1 MHIIRMR
8 ISIHQTTT
16 GPDLE
21 VNADMVATEI
31 AKAAAAKTTL
41 ACFPE
46 AVNILRGQQP
56 DLREAMPAE
65 GECPVLAAAVT
76 AARTHQLHV
85 NLGSV
90 LVRTASGKMLNRSYL
105 IGPDGGILA
114 TYDKIHLFD
123 ADLDDDSRPESEL
136 FESGRETAVVETL
149 LGRIGLTICFDLRFS
164 HLFVALAEAGA
175 DIILVPSSFST
186 VTGPVHWLPLLQAR
200 AIETGCYV
208 VAAAQCGAHEAPLV
222 THGNSVAISPWGEI
236 LARADNS
243 PAMLLLD
250 ADLARVAE
258 ARRRIPTLALR
269 KAVTVRRLGADA
281 D

>member
-1 MHIIRMR
+1 MR

-16 GPDLE
+16 GPDLA
-21 VNADMVATEI
+21 VNSSMVATEI
-31 AKAAAAKTTL
+31 AKAAAANARL

-46 AVNILRGQQP
+46 AVNILRGHQP
-56 DLREAMPAE
+56 DLRETMPAE
-65 GECPVLAAAVT
+65 GQCPVLDAAVV
-76 AARTHQLHV
+76 AARTHRIHV
-85 NLGSV
+85 NLGSI

-114 TYDKIHLFD
+114 RYDKIHLFD
-123 ADLDDDSRPESEL
+123 ADLDDGSRPESEL
-136 FESGRETAVVETL
+136 FEPGHETSVVKTP

-208 VAAAQCGAHEAPLV
+208 VAAAQCGTHEPPLV
-222 THGNSVAISPWGEI
+222 THGNSVAISPWGEV
-236 LARADNS
+236 LAKADNS
-243 PAMLLLD
+243 PTMLLFD
-250 ADLARVAE
+250 ADLTHVAE

-269 KAVTVRRLGADA
+269 KPLTVRRVGPRADA
-281 D
+281 A